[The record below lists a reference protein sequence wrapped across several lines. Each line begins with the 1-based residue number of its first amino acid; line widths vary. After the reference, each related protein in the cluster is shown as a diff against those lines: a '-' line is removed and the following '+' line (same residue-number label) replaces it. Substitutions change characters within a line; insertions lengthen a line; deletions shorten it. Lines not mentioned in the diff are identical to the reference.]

1 MRRPRSR
8 LDRDHFFRNPGVTI
22 SHHRALRRKILT
34 TVMGTPHGDVQILP
48 ERNSDRGDIMPANI
62 STRLGGSILVLVLA
76 FLLLAESPA
85 LAQTVRYEL
94 FPEPDVRQAATN
106 RTASAYVVDK
116 KVNQILDLHG
126 AIRFFATGR
135 LIMGIASSF
144 HSTSEDLRSP
154 KTTTPKR

>member
-8 LDRDHFFRNPGVTI
+8 LDRDHFSKPGVKI

-34 TVMGTPHGDVQILP
+34 TVMGAPRILNAV
-48 ERNSDRGDIMPANI
+48 RR
-62 STRLGGSILVLVLA
+62 SILVLA

-85 LAQTVRYEL
+85 FAQTVGYEL

-116 KVNQILDLHG
+116 KVNQFWICAARYEFSRPNG
-126 AIRFFATGR
+126 
-135 LIMGIASSF
+135 
-144 HSTSEDLRSP
+144 
-154 KTTTPKR
+154 

>member
-8 LDRDHFFRNPGVTI
+8 LDRDHFFRNLGVTI

-34 TVMGTPHGDVQILP
+34 TVMGAPHGDVQILP

-85 LAQTVRYEL
+85 FAQTVR
-94 FPEPDVRQAATN
+94 
-106 RTASAYVVDK
+106 
-116 KVNQILDLHG
+116 
-126 AIRFFATGR
+126 
-135 LIMGIASSF
+135 
-144 HSTSEDLRSP
+144 
-154 KTTTPKR
+154 

>member
-34 TVMGTPHGDVQILP
+34 TVMGAPHGDVQILP
-48 ERNSDRGDIMPANI
+48 DEIPTGAISCPRISQRGSEGAFLFL
-62 STRLGGSILVLVLA
+62 SLA

-85 LAQTVRYEL
+85 FAQTVRYEL

-116 KVNQILDLHG
+116 KVNQFWICAARYEFSRPDG
-126 AIRFFATGR
+126 
-135 LIMGIASSF
+135 
-144 HSTSEDLRSP
+144 
-154 KTTTPKR
+154 

>member
-8 LDRDHFFRNPGVTI
+8 LDRDHFFRNLGVTI

-34 TVMGTPHGDVQILP
+34 TVMGAPHGDVQILP

-85 LAQTVRYEL
+85 FAQTVRYEL

-116 KVNQILDLHG
+116 KVNQFWICTARYDFS
-126 AIRFFATGR
+126 RP
-135 LIMGIASSF
+135 
-144 HSTSEDLRSP
+144 DC
-154 KTTTPKR
+154 